1 MEDSQY
7 NATVIGKIL
16 VTPDLMILRVRTDEP
31 RDDFEAGQYTVVG
44 LFGHESRSPN
54 SIPEADPAPPER
66 LILRPYSIAS
76 ARTSTQE
83 FEFYISQVKSGQLTP
98 RLFALQHGDRIHI
111 STRIVG
117 VFTLA
122 DTPHDSDIVM
132 VATGTGLAPYI
143 SFLRSHVTQRPQ
155 SKMAIIH
162 GAAYPWDLG
171 YYSELCFLA
180 QTFAN
185 FYYLPTLTSA
195 DETWTGYR
203 YWIEEMLDRGVLAKE
218 SGIEVDPDKTHFFL
232 CGNPKMVE
240 NVTEYLTARG
250 YTRHSRR
257 SPGSLHIEEFWR

>member
-1 MEDSQY
+1 MDNSQY

-31 RDDFEAGQYTVVG
+31 RDHFEAGQYTVVG
-44 LFGHESRSPN
+44 LSGDEPRSLN
-54 SIPEADPAPPER
+54 SALEEDPAPADR

-98 RLFALQHGDRIHI
+98 RLFALRPGDRLHV

-122 DTPHDSDIVM
+122 DTPHDVDIVM

-143 SFLRSHVTQRPQ
+143 SFLRSHVAERPQ
-155 SKMAIIH
+155 SNMTVVH

-171 YYSELCFLA
+171 YYSELTFLA
-180 QTFAN
+180 QTFSN
-185 FYYLPTLTSA
+185 FYYLPTLTHA
-195 DETWTGYR
+195 DETWSGYR
-203 YWIEEMLDRGVLAKE
+203 YWIEELLERGVLGQQCRIA
-218 SGIEVDPDKTHFFL
+218 IDPAKTHFFL

-240 NVTEYLTARG
+240 NVTRYLTSQG
-250 YTRHSRR
+250 YTRHTRR